1 MKDYNVWKMIGIHT
15 WGVNEIKQVMLN
27 SGYGAD
33 DVVDAAY
40 DAPMHNGVVFRITYD
55 DSIDQ
60 DGEARIY
67 LKLNTDGFLRAEF

>member
-1 MKDYNVWKMIGIHT
+1 MKDYNIWQMIGIHT
-15 WGVNEIKQVMLN
+15 WGVREIKQVLLN

-40 DAPMHNGVVFRITYD
+40 DKPMANGVVFRITYD

-60 DGEARIY
+60 DGQARIY
-67 LKLNTDGFLRAEF
+67 IKHNTDGFLRAEF